1 MCCVVIRGGEG
12 VLSGVCREGG
22 AKAEGVNSQQDWS
35 LKAWNSIMDGRRMF
49 VNIILSLTGDERDI
63 NTKMIIDRYKDVN
76 DKY

>member
-35 LKAWNSIMDGRRMF
+35 LKANSVMDGRRVLF
-49 VNIILSLTGDERDI
+49 VKIILNFRDI
-63 NTKMIIDRYKDVN
+63 KTKMILDIN
-76 DKY
+76 DKCE